1 MLPNENTHH
10 HHFYSEKDIKK
21 DYKFWKTQLVPQF
34 GEDSSSKLGPIKKE
48 FIPEEINKEPYILPQ
63 KDMEWVLIDIS
74 KETELK
80 RIYNFLYENYH
91 EVTEYK
97 EYYSIEFL
105 RWQFS
110 PIANATHKNILLS
123 IQKNKKI
130 IAFFSGLPMKLSVYG
145 KELIVYN
152 ISFLCV
158 HKDYRH
164 KGLAEILFKEMFR
177 RSYLENVFQ
186 NIFVS
191 KLLIP
196 KPFAE
201 CTYYYRGLN
210 ENEIIIGNKKR
221 KIAEIKS
228 ETSYNFRLMEKKDI
242 KSVCKIL
249 SDDQKKFKIYSIF
262 SEEEIE
268 HWFIPI
274 KDVIYSYVKEDKDG
288 NITDFTSFY
297 VVNSLIEN
305 NKEKWCY
312 IYFNVATSMS
322 SLELFENSLI
332 LAKQNGIDCYIC
344 NSIDNYGD
352 LSKKFHFY
360 FEGDSYG
367 SLKYY
372 FNNYICPETDPK
384 DLSVIL
390 I

>member
-1 MLPNENTHH
+1 
-10 HHFYSEKDIKK
+10 
-21 DYKFWKTQLVPQF
+21 
-34 GEDSSSKLGPIKKE
+34 
-48 FIPEEINKEPYILPQ
+48 
-63 KDMEWVLIDIS
+63 
-74 KETELK
+74 
-80 RIYNFLYENYH
+80 
-91 EVTEYK
+91 
-97 EYYSIEFL
+97 
-105 RWQFS
+105 
-110 PIANATHKNILLS
+110 
-123 IQKNKKI
+123 
-130 IAFFSGLPMKLSVYG
+130 
-145 KELIVYN
+145 
-152 ISFLCV
+152 
-158 HKDYRH
+158 
-164 KGLAEILFKEMFR
+164 MFR

-297 VVNSLIEN
+297 IVNSLIEN

-332 LAKQNGIDCYIC
+332 LAKQIGIDYYIS
-344 NSIDNYGD
+344 NSINNYED
-352 LSKKFHFY
+352 LSKKFNFY
-360 FEGDSYG
+360 SNIEEEDSYG

-372 FNNYICPETDPK
+372 FNNFLCPETAPK